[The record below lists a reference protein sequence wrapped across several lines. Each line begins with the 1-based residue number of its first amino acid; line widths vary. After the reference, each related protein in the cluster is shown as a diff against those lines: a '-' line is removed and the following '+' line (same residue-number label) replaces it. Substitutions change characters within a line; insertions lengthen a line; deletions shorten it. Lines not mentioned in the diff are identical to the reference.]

1 MTDVRVHARAREDEP
16 LRLTIAPRPRRRL
29 GECVYCGRR
38 TYGRACPS
46 HRDLVQLDRTQSG
59 TG

>member
-1 MTDVRVHARAREDEP
+1 MTDVRVHARAREDP
-16 LRLTIAPRPRRRL
+16 LRLTIAPRPRRL
-29 GECVYCGRR
+29 VGHCIFCGRR
-38 TYGRACPS
+38 CVGRACSS